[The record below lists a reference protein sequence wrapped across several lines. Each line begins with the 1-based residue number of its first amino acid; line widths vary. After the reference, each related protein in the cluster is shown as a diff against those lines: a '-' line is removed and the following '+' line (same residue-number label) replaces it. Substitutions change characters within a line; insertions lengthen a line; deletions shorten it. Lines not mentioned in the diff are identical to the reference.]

1 MSQDQNGESVSPP
14 NASEKDV
21 LPMDSESESL
31 DAIFRAL
38 SDHRRRCVCHYLA
51 QANGRMP
58 VDELAE
64 LLAASTTEKSRAV
77 LTSSEIEK
85 ARAELH
91 RMHLPKL
98 TEAGVVEHDTG
109 EGIVRLAASPEVT
122 ECLRAAADV
131 DLR

>member
-14 NASEKDV
+14 NVSEKDV
-21 LPMDSESESL
+21 LPIDSDSESL

-38 SDHRRRCVCHYLA
+38 SDHRRRCICHYLA
-51 QANGRMP
+51 QEGGPMP

-64 LLAASTTEKSRAV
+64 LLAASMTEKTRAV
-77 LTSSEIEK
+77 LTSAEIEK
-85 ARAELH
+85 TRTELH

-98 TEAGVVEHDTG
+98 TEVGVVVHDADADT
-109 EGIVRLAASPEVT
+109 VRLADSPGVA